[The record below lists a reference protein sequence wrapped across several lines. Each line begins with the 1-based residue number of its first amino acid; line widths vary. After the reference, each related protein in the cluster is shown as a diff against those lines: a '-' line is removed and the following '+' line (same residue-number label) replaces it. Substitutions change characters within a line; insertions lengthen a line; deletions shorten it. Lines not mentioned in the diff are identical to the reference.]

1 MKMGKYK
8 MKEFGF
14 RVILKK
20 FLKALTN
27 FYLRDVK
34 LVEYKVA
41 ERALTHK
48 LAEHIQREFPEYD
61 VDCEYNKVGE
71 GDPKRLGRF
80 MYETQGGRSNTCHR
94 DCDRCRRN
102 KCVIFPDI
110 IVHHRGKSENLLVV
124 EAKTAWS
131 ERSRK
136 KDFKKLQGL
145 VNSEEYQYSLGISIV
160 FHNQIEM
167 TKESIRLF
175 SRNQDKIKDID

>member
-1 MKMGKYK
+1 MNNQRQ
-8 MKEFGF
+8 ENIF
-14 RVILKK
+14 KK
-20 FLKALTN
+20 FLAALEA
-27 FYLRDVK
+27 FYKKESL

-71 GDPKRLGRF
+71 GDPKRLGWF
-80 MYETQGGRSNTCHR
+80 MYETQGVRSHPCHR

-136 KDFKKLQGL
+136 KDFKKLQEL

-160 FHNQIEM
+160 FHDQIEM
-167 TKESIRLF
+167 AKESIRLF
-175 SRNQDKIKDID
+175 SRNQDEIKDIERLV